1 MQQVVEA
8 IVENERAHAIEELGD
23 AAHDEVS
30 VDGEEEVVHAAIG
43 GGGTKQARMIA
54 LASS

>member
-1 MQQVVEA
+1 MVEA